1 MTLILSIFI
10 FVTFYSHTNVQ
21 ALCYGSGI
29 SWATYPYMV
38 ALRYTSGDHCCSG
51 SIISLNPP
59 VILTA
64 AQCNVCT
71 GTVRIGCN
79 NPLNCDGD
87 QYSIQQFIQHPNY
100 GSPLQFSNDF
110 AIVPLTEPITTSG
123 AQVINIASIEPSTG
137 NSRITGYGVTQSGSI
152 PTTLQTTTS
161 NKIERQLCQ
170 DIVASVQGG
179 GTYVDNSMVCVRGG
193 NAGQENVPGDCV
205 GDAGAPMVSGNAIYG
220 VMSWSLVGSGQ
231 GCNSCASCTGYPQVG
246 ANVAAGN
253 KWINGYL

>member
-87 QYSIQQFIQHPNY
+87 QYPIQQFIQNPSY
-100 GSPLQFSNDF
+100 GSPTQWSNDL
-110 AIVPLTEPITTSG
+110 AIVRLTQAITTSG
-123 AQVINIASIEPSTG
+123 AAALNIPNSEPTLGSL
-137 NSRITGYGVTQSGSI
+137 RMTGYGVTQSGSI
-152 PTTLQTTTS
+152 PATLQTMTS
-161 NKIERQLCQ
+161 NALERQLCQ
-170 DIVASVQGG
+170 DIFSSVQGG
-179 GTYVDNSMVCVRGG
+179 GTYVDSSMICVRGG
-193 NAGQENVPGDCV
+193 NVGAEYVPANCV